1 MCRDEREMGRER
13 DLSVRERKDF
23 MNKEKN
29 LPDEKDRDCRTSKI
43 AFIRDTERGEAHG
56 CIFHGRK
63 MRGVTTNVY

>member
-43 AFIRDTERGEAHG
+43 AFIRDTERVSRERYIE
-56 CIFHGRK
+56 CECVLCFMIEEF
-63 MRGVTTNVY
+63 